1 MDWWKHYLN
10 GEICRRLD
18 TPMQITSTMEDWFDG
33 AESAMR
39 KFVAHQPVTPSK
51 LLAEVEY
58 CMTQNTLGA
67 NEQNRLIALRAWV
80 LREADLAESAKAFRE
95 ASASLIAA
103 MSDVGLSPYFAG
115 RIVTEAQG
123 VLARQ

>member
-18 TPMQITSTMEDWFDG
+18 TPMGITSTMEDWFDG

-67 NEQNRLIALRAWV
+67 KETKPSYR
-80 LREADLAESAKAFRE
+80 SAG
-95 ASASLIAA
+95 
-103 MSDVGLSPYFAG
+103 VGPSRSRPC
-115 RIVTEAQG
+115 
-123 VLARQ
+123 